1 MIAYRQYRKPHRYKK
16 KKPLLR
22 LKFLVLGFLVVL
34 IIGAAFYGL
43 FLWNLFWV
51 EKVVVSGERE
61 VSKQDIESLVIGQL
75 ENTALFFKTKSIF
88 TVDAGQI
95 KEDILKTF
103 PQVASA
109 EVKKSFFDTVGVE
122 ITERAPVAVWCE
134 NERCFYVDEGGVV
147 FKEAD
152 SESGLIIIETN
163 QALREPLL
171 GSSILP
177 ADKISQI
184 LTVKLKLFETLQL
197 VAVTA
202 KVSDERLDVEITEGW
217 TIRFNLKGDLSWQV
231 TELKLALEK
240 QISPEKRRVL
250 EYVDL
255 RFSRIYY
262 K

>member
-22 LKFLVLGFLVVL
+22 LKFLVLGFLAVL
-34 IIGAAFYGL
+34 VIGAFFYGL
-43 FLWNLFWV
+43 FLWNIFWV
-51 EKVVVSGERE
+51 EKVVVSGEQE
-61 VSKQDIESLVIGQL
+61 VAKQAIESLVGSRL

-95 KEDILKTF
+95 KADILNTF

-109 EVKKSFFDTVGVE
+109 EVSKSFFNTVDVKIVE
-122 ITERAPVAVWCE
+122 RRAVALWCE
-134 NERCFYVDEGGVV
+134 NERCFFVDEGGVI
-147 FKEAD
+147 FKEAPVD
-152 SESGLIIIETN
+152 SGFIVIETD
-163 QALREPLL
+163 RPLQELSL
-171 GSSILP
+171 GTAILS
-177 ADKISQI
+177 AEKIAQI
-184 LTVKLKLFETLQL
+184 LKIESDLFETLQIE
-197 VAVTA
+197 VVRVE
-202 KVSDERLDVEITEGW
+202 VSDERLDAKNTEGW
-217 TIRFNLKGDLSWQV
+217 TIRFNLKGDLDWQV

-240 QISPEKRRVL
+240 QISPEKRKAL

>member
-22 LKFLVLGFLVVL
+22 PKFLILGFLTLL
-34 IIGAAFYGL
+34 IVGAVFYGL
-43 FLWNLFWV
+43 FLWNIFWV
-51 EKVVVSGERE
+51 KEVVVSGERE
-61 VSKQDIESLVIGQL
+61 VPKQDVESLVFGQL
-75 ENTALFFKTKSIF
+75 ENTVLFLKTKSIF
-88 TVDAGQI
+88 TVDADQI
-95 KEDILKTF
+95 KADILKNF

-122 ITERAPVAVWCE
+122 ITERAPVAVWCAAS
-134 NERCFYVDEGGVV
+134 RCFYIDEGGVI

-152 SESGLIIIETN
+152 TSSGLIVIETD
-163 QALREPLL
+163 QAAGESLL
-171 GSSILP
+171 GSAILS

-184 LTVKLKLFETLQL
+184 LTVKSKLFETLQL

-202 KVSDERLDVEITEGW
+202 RVSDERLDLEITEGW

-240 QISPEKRRVL
+240 QISPEKRRAL